1 MKAVIV
7 GCGRVGALLATILD
21 AAGNDVSVIDVS
33 TVAFDRL
40 PSGFRGTAIRGN
52 GTDEAVLRRAGAA
65 GADIFLAMTEGDN
78 RNVMSAQLATEVFE
92 VRTVI
97 AKINDPVRAEAYAE
111 LGIATLCR
119 TTLMSDAV
127 LGVIGLPT
135 SGSPPIRAPKGHHPG
150 GEEHPLAAQDSTS
163 TPIARMA
170 VPAVEQPAPSVRSA
184 AADFEEP
191 ARPMAG
197 PERAPARAM
206 AVERSAAARA
216 TTSSS
221 EPSTDTVGSRR
232 RWRLGGFRQLTGEG

>member
-21 AAGNDVSVIDVS
+21 AAGNDVSIIDVS

-40 PSGFRGTAIRGN
+40 PSSFRGTAIRGN
-52 GTDEAVLRRAGAA
+52 GTDEAVLGRAGA
-65 GADIFLAMTEGDN
+65 GDADVFLAMTEGDN

-127 LGVIGLPT
+127 LSVIGLPT
-135 SGSPPIRAPKGHHPG
+135 SGGPPVRAPKGHHPG
-150 GEEHPLAAQDSTS
+150 GEEHPLAAQDN
-163 TPIARMA
+163 A
-170 VPAVEQPAPSVRSA
+170 VPPVARTVVAAAGQPAPNANAGASA
-184 AADFEEP
+184 ADSDP
-191 ARPMAG
+191 AVDGA
-197 PERAPARAM
+197 
-206 AVERSAAARA
+206 
-216 TTSSS
+216 
-221 EPSTDTVGSRR
+221 GSRR
-232 RWRLGGFRQLTGEG
+232 RWRLGGIRQLTGEG